1 MKRRRYL
8 FSALVMPIDA
18 IEHPQTPD
26 ITSYV
31 TIHSTAHTQIPL
43 LGISR
48 LLTGCSNGT
57 RPGFRDVW
65 PTFAGATDGQESR
78 RWQRSSTRMK
88 GNGDTL
94 PLGTIQDPGRP
105 LHVGYETRGL

>member
-1 MKRRRYL
+1 MSGGTRRPAEALAFVDSGRGERP
-8 FSALVMPIDA
+8 SAMAELPN
-18 IEHPQTPD
+18 
-26 ITSYV
+26 
-31 TIHSTAHTQIPL
+31 TAGVRVDHGAP
-43 LGISR
+43 SVYR
-48 LLTGCSNGT
+48 GCSNGT